1 MKILNRHPLLATVLT
16 ALLLNV
22 VACHH
27 HDEPRNKS
35 NSEEESPEEA
45 MVEAA
50 AEAGDIKR
58 TIELADSFVN
68 LNLLSSVRA
77 DFYKAMVYN
86 RQEDDP
92 AMAEHIKK
100 IIKAY
105 EEGTDEDPLF
115 YSRAAMSLAGHYI
128 GMNQYEEAMNVAMP
142 ALAKFEPDPA
152 IQPDWKGIFLS
163 IIGAC
168 QKMLNQPEEAE
179 QNFEQ
184 AYRYYK
190 KYMGDERFKL
200 VDFQTC
206 IVDVYNISSYYSGNE
221 TLKEYQKWNDRCD
234 SLLATRLF
242 HSLASQG
249 MPPAKICNY
258 MNDELTI
265 DNEQGMF
272 VTMFIGLIDLTTG
285 HLCFCNAGHNPPVIG
300 GSDNKGDFLNMLPNA
315 PIGLWPGLEYEGEEI
330 GSIKSRPLFI
340 YTDGLNEAE
349 DRHQKQFGD
358 DRMLDILRQT
368 QFISAKQVIETM
380 AEAVSQYR
388 NGAEPN
394 DDLSMMCICLKEP
407 LSVCKM

>member
-1 MKILNRHPLLATVLT
+1 MKVLIHHAWLATVLA
-16 ALLLNV
+16 ALLLNMA
-22 VACHH
+22 ACQNGAS
-27 HDEPRNKS
+27 PNKRNYETDS
-35 NSEEESPEEA
+35 LSMAAENQ
-45 MVEAA
+45 VEVA

-58 TIELADSFVN
+58 TTELADSFVN
-68 LNLLSSVRA
+68 QNLLSSVRA
-77 DFYKAMVYN
+77 DFYKAMACN
-86 RQEDDP
+86 RIENYP
-92 AMAEHIKK
+92 AMAEHIRK

-105 EEGTDEDPLF
+105 EDGSDEDPLF
-115 YSRAAMSLAGHYI
+115 YSRAAISLAGHYI
-128 GMNQYEEAMNVAMP
+128 SMNQHEEAMNVAMP

-168 QKMLNQPEEAE
+168 QNAAKERIEGELSIAREIQMSMVPSTFPEREGLDM
-179 QNFEQ
+179 
-184 AYRYYK
+184 Y
-190 KYMGDERFKL
+190 
-200 VDFQTC
+200 
-206 IVDVYNISSYYSGNE
+206 
-221 TLKEYQKWNDRCD
+221 
-234 SLLATRLF
+234 AT
-242 HSLASQG
+242 
-249 MPPAKICNY
+249 MTPAR
-258 MNDELTI
+258 E
-265 DNEQGMF
+265 
-272 VTMFIGLIDLTTG
+272 V
-285 HLCFCNAGHNPPVIG
+285 G
-300 GSDNKGDFLNMLPNA
+300 GDNKGDFLNMLPNA